1 MARFSRDAISDFRGS
16 GNANPAGGFI
26 DDQFAKF
33 RQIADLIESAS
44 LSLSDKNSV
53 LEVLQKYCPRLKT
66 LKLKNF
72 YTGSKKFSRVE
83 KNAQVGIQIN
93 FLNSTLDRSS
103 ISPDFGKN
111 MAVIVW
117 ESGEMETIL

>member
-1 MARFSRDAISDFRGS
+1 MKFSRNVICDFRG
-16 GNANPAGGFI
+16 NPNPTGGFV
-26 DDQFAKF
+26 DEQFAKF
-33 RQIADLIESAS
+33 RQIADLIGNTS

-83 KNAQVGIQIN
+83 KNTQVGIRIS
-93 FLNSTLDRSS
+93 FLNSTLDRNS
-103 ISPDFGKN
+103 ISSDFRKN